1 MLVVMLPT
9 QISYPLFPDALRLFA
24 SQQPD
29 PADIAGLL
37 REAGLLGEAGLETG
51 LTYDRFHLR
60 FPAERYLQMV
70 RDRYMSLLSHFSDE
84 ELEAGAAEIRRAH
97 PGEYIEFDETYAF
110 ILGTVPGIT
119 PAT

>member
-1 MLVVMLPT
+1 
-9 QISYPLFPDALRLFA
+9 
-24 SQQPD
+24 
-29 PADIAGLL
+29 
-37 REAGLLGEAGLETG
+37 
-51 LTYDRFHLR
+51 
-60 FPAERYLQMV
+60 MV

>member
-1 MLVVMLPT
+1 
-9 QISYPLFPDALRLFA
+9 
-24 SQQPD
+24 
-29 PADIAGLL
+29 
-37 REAGLLGEAGLETG
+37 
-51 LTYDRFHLR
+51 
-60 FPAERYLQMV
+60 MV

-110 ILGTVPGIT
+110 ILGTVAGIT